1 MHFSSLHSSLKDESQ
16 DKDNNTK
23 LWKDEQADPRTD
35 VSPAVLDL
43 QKKFAMMSKELKKSR
58 GEYHEIA
65 TTVTNIQEESQAE
78 NSSHGEAGRGL
89 DEDTFSIMMTSKVC
103 SRGWLLGLVT
113 FGFQTTLVVIILIGY
128 FKLSKY
134 STPFDAPIDVD
145 KFVRVGQFFSV
156 FLSVISQDDL
166 LTAVDSLAFFLSSSP
181 EGGFYKLLIDENDDE
196 VQREQRH
203 RTTWFIRAIFP
214 NCLKIIQG
222 ISVLLCSLVVIV
234 QSEILI
240 SLLKDFTALYFVSEI
255 DNIVFRVASLGYFG
269 QNLKMRTER
278 VKNVK
283 LEEEPDLEDIT
294 SIVSPVMERFRRN
307 LKIAILCA
315 LVASMFGYLIYVAD
329 SQISG
334 DFVKR
339 KYPNCIF
346 TNKTGPLKIGDK
358 HCDGF
363 FNKFECGFDRN
374 DCKGFNLKYSN
385 CPVNDTNRVGDGFCN
400 GGVHNTIGC

>member
-1 MHFSSLHSSLKDESQ
+1 M
-16 DKDNNTK
+16 
-23 LWKDEQADPRTD
+23 
-35 VSPAVLDL
+35 
-43 QKKFAMMSKELKKSR
+43 
-58 GEYHEIA
+58 
-65 TTVTNIQEESQAE
+65 
-78 NSSHGEAGRGL
+78 
-89 DEDTFSIMMTSKVC
+89 
-103 SRGWLLGLVT
+103 
-113 FGFQTTLVVIILIGY
+113 
-128 FKLSKY
+128 
-134 STPFDAPIDVD
+134 
-145 KFVRVGQFFSV
+145 RVGQFFSV

-329 SQISG
+329 SQISE

-339 KYPNCIF
+339 K
-346 TNKTGPLKIGDK
+346 
-358 HCDGF
+358 
-363 FNKFECGFDRN
+363 
-374 DCKGFNLKYSN
+374 
-385 CPVNDTNRVGDGFCN
+385 
-400 GGVHNTIGC
+400 

>member
-1 MHFSSLHSSLKDESQ
+1 MQSMHFSSLHSSLKDESQ

-113 FGFQTTLVVIILIGY
+113 FGFQMTLVVIILIGY
-128 FKLSKY
+128 FKLSKD

-203 RTTWFIRAIFP
+203 RTTWFIRALFP

-294 SIVSPVMERFRRN
+294 SIVSPVVERFRRN

-329 SQISG
+329 SQISE

-339 KYPNCIF
+339 K
-346 TNKTGPLKIGDK
+346 
-358 HCDGF
+358 
-363 FNKFECGFDRN
+363 
-374 DCKGFNLKYSN
+374 
-385 CPVNDTNRVGDGFCN
+385 
-400 GGVHNTIGC
+400 

>member
-113 FGFQTTLVVIILIGY
+113 FGFQTTLVVIMLIGY

-166 LTAVDSLAFFLSSSP
+166 LTLWLSFYHLHLRAAFISCLST
-181 EGGFYKLLIDENDDE
+181 
-196 VQREQRH
+196 
-203 RTTWFIRAIFP
+203 RTTMRCSESKDI
-214 NCLKIIQG
+214 
-222 ISVLLCSLVVIV
+222 VLLGLFELFSPTALRLSRVSPSSCVP
-234 QSEILI
+234 
-240 SLLKDFTALYFVSEI
+240 SLLLFKVKFSFLY
-255 DNIVFRVASLGYFG
+255 
-269 QNLKMRTER
+269 
-278 VKNVK
+278 
-283 LEEEPDLEDIT
+283 
-294 SIVSPVMERFRRN
+294 
-307 LKIAILCA
+307 
-315 LVASMFGYLIYVAD
+315 
-329 SQISG
+329 
-334 DFVKR
+334 
-339 KYPNCIF
+339 
-346 TNKTGPLKIGDK
+346 
-358 HCDGF
+358 
-363 FNKFECGFDRN
+363 
-374 DCKGFNLKYSN
+374 
-385 CPVNDTNRVGDGFCN
+385 
-400 GGVHNTIGC
+400 